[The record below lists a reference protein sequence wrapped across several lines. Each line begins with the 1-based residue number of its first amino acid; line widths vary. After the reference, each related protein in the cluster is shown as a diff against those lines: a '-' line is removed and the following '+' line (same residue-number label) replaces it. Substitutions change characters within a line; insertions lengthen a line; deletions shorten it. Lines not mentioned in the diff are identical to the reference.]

1 MHQSKCR
8 FSHLSTGS
16 LFFPAADAEDLVHTA
31 ASGLTLE
38 ENAVGRGAVTPD
50 QIVAFKTLPAR
61 GIYVAEVTGETKAEG
76 KTEATWKTEV
86 TGETDAV
93 GEIGSKGKTEGGA
106 EAIGEA
112 VTPLK
117 TGTTNETKATGKI
130 EDERVTEVRGKREV
144 KEKIEATGETETYNN
159 YARTPIHEVLNKGQ
173 GYASHSQ
180 HTSPGDEN
188 HITECC
194 ADISPASNNSSEIL
208 TKDVPFL
215 KTKNTTVYEK
225 EVSEEQ
231 FSTNRKW
238 ATDTVPSASSSEAHS
253 NISVRYSDKPFSLYV
268 PPVPLP
274 STEDPVHTR
283 PPLSPT
289 GDYVSVSPLTP
300 TADSISV
307 SSPVNPT
314 ENPVLVSV
322 SVFPLIPT
330 DNPTAVSSPLIPSRD
345 PFSDFLLLTSTEVSS
360 PLTATDAKA
369 PASSSIPTDYHTPA
383 SPALTST
390 EHPVFVSY
398 PATPT
403 LTPTE
408 DSFLSTPP
416 VTSADHHTSTSPP
429 LTPTDA
435 PIPVPSLLTPNY
447 PRKCPAF
454 LGPHLYIG
462 VRDADSRLP
471 KPCWHLLCSD
481 PNPYSFY
488 SKTEN
493 ITTYWFLDKN
503 LECFEQLNP
512 VGLQDEVFSKSLVI
526 TLKIQVIVLNPIC
539 VQSRGFAYIQTFHRE
554 FSSILPACQKS
565 LCFSGSTVLS
575 YTKLNTILVGPEPL
589 YDNEFADDCLSEL
602 QIKAQNGSFIS
613 SDQEVYYMSEYPES
627 SPCPMAVIIKT
638 FTSGTRV
645 VIPFRSSWCGA
656 VDLNT
661 WYEILISIYSSN
673 QTDRRRQ
680 LSGCLLQKSKKWKYE
695 FNRYI
700 ALMEDLLGEDLEL
713 PEFSDACLTFIC
725 NPDVEFTVIIVKK
738 EAERKMWF
746 PYISLCSS
754 KCSEVKEDVMLCQK
768 ALSGAENQAQQSK
781 PLLADLAIPLSQ
793 KGTGL
798 PVALAHSLLWSCPA
812 GGGGDEFGRLRAEI
826 LFSLWTA
833 ANSIPESC
841 VSLVC
846 TGSVDKFH
854 RSIYRVLVND
864 RDGVNASVFR
874 SCSQQVS
881 EGRYNTTGDVAVLTV
896 IVSKTEETVVFL
908 YARCPL
914 NDATADF
921 LSLAYSVGN
930 TETIKYCGDF
940 SQLYRISYN
949 GIVYYMCRCNKNTSM
964 ALENTYHIW
973 HKVIITK
980 NYYLLVF
987 KNDARYTRYMYF
999 LRWLAIFNIQ
1009 LSDASQIYIQQ
1020 LPLYTSHFWRT
1031 SVIFSFQQYS
1041 LHQKFTEFISNLESA
1056 HLLCRKSSQFTLCH
1070 RTNNHFP
1077 DTLRTT
1083 AYLLFIHS
1091 CSVSIMDKDKI
1102 ILLLLAAFR
1111 STRVGADSLCR
1122 RERVVAM
1129 VEAAAQH
1136 ITFVTRGARDHL
1148 TPVLRSLRVAFP
1160 QSMWQEGGVGN
1171 QWTLLQLGVCLKL
1184 KDISNFLQLLKS
1196 SECVSYARNGSTVI
1210 FQSGDAVSYHA
1221 VIFPL
1226 KHARRVS
1233 TNQDPSVSMG
1243 NDTEG
1248 FEIVPLR
1255 PTLIFS
1261 SSYLYITKLMEN
1273 PTPQYLLDM
1282 PQTEK
1287 ISTAQVNAKTIFR
1300 ATLYSNMQCLR
1311 DIREGKFQIFRSEA
1325 KLVIGPIHDDLIE
1338 SSCFFSLP
1346 KDIID
1351 VMQINLANNR
1361 TTINKFWPSC
1371 LHNMVISLFGR
1382 DQPLDWSYLD
1392 YGCKANEIA
1401 LLAVAVTITAVTVLG
1416 NVFVL
1421 AVILA
1426 TGLVQE
1432 ATFLLRASLAVADL
1446 LLGAMPAALAVHD
1459 SILIMRG
1466 GLSLRDLSPD
1476 TIHVNFSQL
1485 SVRQPPGFQQL
1496 RFERHG
1502 YPMACSVVFNVSCI
1516 VSLLSLALMSVER
1529 LSVVLGRPL
1538 NRRFV
1543 STGVGVSW
1551 LVGVALSL
1559 LINWRQ
1565 RRGLSFV
1572 GYFDPITK
1580 LTISM
1585 GAGAPSV
1592 SFFAFY
1598 LVVSILSVAGALTVM
1613 LIVATL
1619 AALHRS
1625 NRIAKNKLSIHSAV
1639 RDEEMLRLT
1648 RTLLHMVLLFG
1659 LSSVPVAVDALADLA
1674 RSRPVAHFFAW
1685 WLFVAGASWNWALY
1699 SLSGGKFRKHVIQ
1712 LLARLHGKGR
1722 GGRNVAKY
1730 GTR

>member
-1 MHQSKCR
+1 MALLFTSLLYYYSLW
-8 FSHLSTGS
+8 FTVLS
-16 LFFPAADAEDLVHTA
+16 ADAEDLVHTA

-488 SKTEN
+488 
-493 ITTYWFLDKN
+493 
-503 LECFEQLNP
+503 
-512 VGLQDEVFSKSLVI
+512 
-526 TLKIQVIVLNPIC
+526 
-539 VQSRGFAYIQTFHRE
+539 R
-554 FSSILPACQKS
+554 
-565 LCFSGSTVLS
+565 
-575 YTKLNTILVGPEPL
+575 PEPL

-768 ALSGAENQAQQSK
+768 ALYGAENQAQQSK
-781 PLLADLAIPLSQ
+781 PLLTDLAIPLSQ

-854 RSIYRVLVND
+854 RSIYRV
-864 RDGVNASVFR
+864 
-874 SCSQQVS
+874 
-881 EGRYNTTGDVAVLTV
+881 
-896 IVSKTEETVVFL
+896 
-908 YARCPL
+908 
-914 NDATADF
+914 
-921 LSLAYSVGN
+921 
-930 TETIKYCGDF
+930 
-940 SQLYRISYN
+940 
-949 GIVYYMCRCNKNTSM
+949 
-964 ALENTYHIW
+964 
-973 HKVIITK
+973 
-980 NYYLLVF
+980 
-987 KNDARYTRYMYF
+987 
-999 LRWLAIFNIQ
+999 
-1009 LSDASQIYIQQ
+1009 
-1020 LPLYTSHFWRT
+1020 
-1031 SVIFSFQQYS
+1031 
-1041 LHQKFTEFISNLESA
+1041 
-1056 HLLCRKSSQFTLCH
+1056 
-1070 RTNNHFP
+1070 TNNHFP

-1196 SECVSYARNGSTVI
+1196 SECVSYAKNGSTVI

-1233 TNQDPSVSMG
+1233 TNQDPSVSMD

-1351 VMQINLANNR
+1351 VMQTNLANNR

-1459 SILIMRG
+1459 SISIMRG

-1648 RTLLHMVLLFG
+1648 WTLLHMVLLFG